1 MELTENPEHFP
12 NLWNPRA
19 LNVNNLLAILKPEE
33 ERRRRG
39 GKKKKQR
46 GRSTRRDQLKY
57 GKKGSVKPR
66 C

>member
-39 GKKKKQR
+39 GKKKKNKEDALPEEI
-46 GRSTRRDQLKY
+46 S
-57 GKKGSVKPR
+57 
-66 C
+66 